1 MKKLLVML
9 CMLTCIFGL
18 SACGST
24 ANNSEVQQ
32 MKIENAKAMATDFV
46 VPYMMNFFDDEI
58 AAHSQENYNVHELEA
73 MAEDELNYLIYLY
86 SQYGITYNFSTIDVE
101 GIAILNG
108 IVSYNNTYESLGD
121 IDMSTGFTADC
132 KVSGDQLIVTVPVT
146 GSVTDENGNV
156 RTAQAEVIFSNDI
169 FLTVESCALNIEQT
183 IPELMM
189 KAAMDTLMGMGTVFV
204 VLILIS
210 FIIWMMGFISKVQ
223 NKQNKKADEGKK
235 EDVKTIKTDAVD
247 NTIAQI
253 IEKEEQAVLA
263 DDLELV
269 AVIAAAIA
277 ASEGAVSTDGFV
289 VRSIRKRR

>member
-9 CMLTCIFGL
+9 CMLTCVFGL

-24 ANNSEVQQ
+24 ANTSEIQQ
-32 MKIENAKAMATDFV
+32 IKNENAKVMATDFV

-73 MAEDELNYLIYLY
+73 MAEDELNYLIYMY
-86 SQYGITYNFSTIDVE
+86 SQYGMTYNFSTIDVE
-101 GIAILNG
+101 GNAILNG

-121 IDMSTGFTADC
+121 VDMSAGFTADC
-132 KVSGDQLIVTVPVT
+132 KVSGDQIIVTVPVT

-156 RTAQAEVIFSNDI
+156 RTAEAEVIFSNDI
-169 FLTVESCALNIEQT
+169 FLTVESCALNIEQS
-183 IPELMM
+183 IPELMI

-210 FIIWMMGFISKVQ
+210 FIIWLFGFISKVQ
-223 NKQNKKADEGKK
+223 NRTGEKSKKDDMQA
-235 EDVKTIKTDAVD
+235 IKTEAVD

-253 IEKEEQAVLA
+253 IKKEEQEVLT
-263 DDLELV
+263 DDLELI

>member
-32 MKIENAKAMATDFV
+32 IKIENAKVMATDFV

-73 MAEDELNYLIYLY
+73 MAEDELNYLIYMY

-121 IDMSTGFTADC
+121 VDASAGFTADC

-169 FLTVESCALNIEQT
+169 FLTVESCALNIVQT
-183 IPELMM
+183 VPELMT

-210 FIIWMMGFISKVQ
+210 FIIWMLGFISKVQ
-223 NKQNKKADEGKK
+223 NKQDKKADEGKK
-235 EDVKTIKTDAVD
+235 EDIQAIKTEAVD

-263 DDLELV
+263 DDLELI